1 MAKNIEKIDKIE
13 FYFFLEMLEWLG
25 RVLPDVLVDEVLAV
39 YEKRSENFL
48 LHCVDKFILNS

>member
-1 MAKNIEKIDKIE
+1 MIKNIEKIDKIE
-13 FYFFLEMLEWLG
+13 FFEMLEWLG

>member
-13 FYFFLEMLEWLG
+13 FLFFFLEMLEWLG

-39 YEKRSENFL
+39 YEKRSEKLISIF
-48 LHCVDKFILNS
+48 CEKD

>member
-1 MAKNIEKIDKIE
+1 
-13 FYFFLEMLEWLG
+13 MLEWLG

>member
-39 YEKRSENFL
+39 YEKRSEKLISIF
-48 LHCVDKFILNS
+48 CEKD

>member
-1 MAKNIEKIDKIE
+1 MDKME
-13 FYFFLEMLEWLG
+13 FFNYFEVLEWLG